1 MKVAVAQYPFVS
13 HLNIDAWKVYM
24 EEWVQSAVAEKAQVL
39 LFPEFGLM
47 DLMCLFPRVKYDFHQ
62 QVKKLNP
69 YLAEIDV
76 FFSGLAEKYSIVIIA
91 PNAPS
96 LYVEW
101 IINRVTVY
109 GPKGTSGFQD
119 KIFITKSEIEK
130 WDISR
135 GYGSLKV
142 FKTPFGNFGIQ
153 ICYDIEFA
161 VGAKLLVEAG
171 ADVIF
176 VPSST
181 ETLRGATRVH
191 LGARVR
197 AMENQC
203 YVAVAQTIGEA
214 KYSLSVKNNYG
225 YSAIYSSAD
234 QGMPE
239 DGIIAIDTP
248 QKSGW
253 LIKELDIEKL
263 NHLRNY
269 GDVSNYKDNQKI
281 VMQLKDEYFQT
292 SYVNL
297 FK

>member
-1 MKVAVAQYPFVS
+1 MKVAVAQYPFVA
-13 HLNIDAWKVYM
+13 HQNIDAWKVYM
-24 EEWVQSAVAEKAQVL
+24 EEWVQSAVSEKAQVL

-47 DLMCLFPRVKYDFHQ
+47 DLMCLFPKVKNDFHK

-76 FFSGLAEKYSIVIIA
+76 FFSGLAKKYSIVIIA

-101 IINRVTVY
+101 IINRVIVY
-109 GPKGTSGFQD
+109 GPKGTSGYQD

-130 WDISR
+130 WNISQ
-135 GYGSLKV
+135 GYPRLTV

-161 VGAKLLVEAG
+161 IGANKLVEAG

-191 LGARVR
+191 IGARVR

-214 KYSLSVKNNYG
+214 KYSPSVKNNYG

-253 LIKELDIEKL
+253 LIKELDIERL
-263 NHLRNY
+263 NYLRND
-269 GDVSNYKDNQKI
+269 GDVSNYKDSQKI
-281 VMQLKDEYFQT
+281 GMHLKDRYLE
-292 SYVNL
+292 SMHVKL
-297 FK
+297 FE